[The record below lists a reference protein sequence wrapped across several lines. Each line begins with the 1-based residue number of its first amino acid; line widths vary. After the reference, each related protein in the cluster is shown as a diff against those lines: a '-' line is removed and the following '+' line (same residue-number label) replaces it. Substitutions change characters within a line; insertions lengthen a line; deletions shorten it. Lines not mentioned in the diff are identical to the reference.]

1 MKTRTTLAFLFLIA
15 CLTGCSSSPVANDT
29 PARQLVREATDT
41 NNVARAVYAG
51 ILAAH
56 RAGLISDQKLVA
68 LEPELDAAEA
78 GRKQLTADAIAGNVS
93 KVDATKN
100 AVLQAVGS
108 LSAAWL
114 EAQASPATRPAVVPP
129 PH

>member
-1 MKTRTTLAFLFLIA
+1 MKTRTTLAFLVLLSLLPFA
-15 CLTGCSSSPVANDT
+15 TGCPSSPVAGDT
-29 PARQLVREATDT
+29 ASRQLVREATDV
-41 NNVARAVYAG
+41 NNAAKAVYAG
-51 ILAAH
+51 ILSAH
-56 RAGLISDQKLVA
+56 RAGLITDQKLVA

-78 GRKQLTADAIAGNVS
+78 GRKQLTADAMAGNVS

-114 EAQASPATRPAVVPP
+114 EAQASPATRPAKAP
-129 PH
+129 